1 MEHYSG
7 FRYSKSPAQILLR
20 WAVQNGFITIPKSV
34 KPHRIIENS
43 QVFDWTLKDE
53 DFNALVSMISEEKGY
68 GGKSGFS
75 SFCRKDDAIGLK
87 KISCR

>member
-1 MEHYSG
+1 MNFG

-43 QVFDWTLKDE
+43 QVLDWTLKDE
-53 DFNALVSMISEEKGY
+53 DFQALVSMMNEGCGRKEGFTSFGRKGEIILW
-68 GGKSGFS
+68 GKV
-75 SFCRKDDAIGLK
+75 SFI
-87 KISCR
+87 